1 MTRAARSTALRPCAA
16 VVFAAVWLAAA
27 ASRVRFFAVVRARR
41 AVVFDGDLA
50 PVAVLLRVVVERFA
64 AVVERFGVFVERLA
78 AVVERFG
85 VVDVVAVVVVEVVV
99 SVAIW

>member
-1 MTRAARSTALRPCAA
+1 M
-16 VVFAAVWLAAA
+16 VFAAAWLAAA

-41 AVVFDGDLA
+41 AVVFDGDFA
-50 PVAVLLRVVVERFA
+50 PVAVLLRAVVERFA
-64 AVVERFGVFVERLA
+64 AVERLEAVVERLA

-85 VVDVVAVVVVEVVV
+85 VVAVVVAVVVVEVVV